1 MRRMAPTSRKAEA
14 TMSRGRSVVVTCA
27 SVIGFALLAGWSVH
41 RDSPQGLALGAAAA
55 QPCGEM
61 THGFAA
67 VYMALVGVGAGVG
80 VVMALALLIVSQL
93 GLFGRS
99 RGSLS
104 RMATTAGIIAVV
116 LVLALAAKVPIERA
130 LPLQPVAGCEAGARQ
145 GA

>member
-1 MRRMAPTSRKAEA
+1 LDPFLRKTEA
-14 TMSRGRSVVVTCA
+14 TMSRARSVAVTCA
-27 SVIGFALLAGWSVH
+27 GVIGFALLAGWSVH

-67 VYMALVGVGAGVG
+67 VYTALVGVGAGVG
-80 VVMALALLIVSQL
+80 VVVSLALLIVSQL

-99 RGSLS
+99 RGSLG
-104 RMATTAGIIAVV
+104 RMATTAGIIAAV

-130 LPLQPVAGCEAGARQ
+130 LPLQPSAGCEAGARR